1 MTTTVRP
8 RNPAELA
15 VVLPYQLG
23 YHPGPSVVVTVL
35 HGKRLGLVQRHD
47 LLSDPED
54 CRGAAGQAMAI
65 AARESATAVMV
76 IAHEDRAGDSAPLSE
91 AMLEAATAEGISV
104 HDRVVVRD
112 GRWYSPDCAQSCCP
126 EEGQPLP
133 RPEDVPAVAAFVHAG
148 VAPLPSRAAI
158 VEGVLPGRD
167 EDRARSV
174 GLHLAA
180 LGSPSSTRTFGGGPT
195 GPPASWLDRGEDVLA
210 WWAQLL
216 DPRPRA
222 MAVTVFSDEAL
233 ARVATSLRD
242 VVWRDALLGVLCP
255 GAMPMAESCG
265 APAAAAVL
273 AARWCPWVPD
283 VDIAVEDVAAGIDEE
298 RARASAD
305 VSPERWHEEVL
316 AVRSRLVELSR
327 LLPPEATPPVL
338 TLVAHL
344 AWWVGDGTVAGIC
357 LERALEIEPDH
368 RLAELMLRLLSAGVR
383 PWAGALREGASGE
396 AA

>member
-47 LLSDPED
+47 LLTDPGD
-54 CRGAAGQAMAI
+54 CRAAAGQAMAI
-65 AARESATAVMV
+65 AARETATAVMV
-76 IAHEDRAGDSAPLSE
+76 IAHEDLAGDSAPLSE
-91 AMLEAATAEGISV
+91 AMIEAATAEGISV
-104 HDRVVVRD
+104 HERVVVRD
-112 GRWYSPDCAQSCCP
+112 GRWFAPDCVQGCCP

-133 RPEDVPAVAAFVHAG
+133 RPEDVPAVAAFVQAG

-167 EDRARSV
+167 EERARSV
-174 GLHLAA
+174 GLHLAS
-180 LGSPSSTRTFGGGPT
+180 LGSGSSTRTFGGGPT
-195 GPPASWLDRGEDVLA
+195 VPPASWLDRGEDVLA
-210 WWAQLL
+210 WWTLLL
-216 DPRPRA
+216 DPRPQA
-222 MAVTVFSDEAL
+222 MAVTLLSDEAL
-233 ARVATSLRD
+233 AWVATSLRD
-242 VVWRDALLGVLCP
+242 VVWRDALMGVLCP

-265 APAAAAVL
+265 TPAAAAAL
-273 AARWCPWVPD
+273 AAQWCPWVPD
-283 VDIAVEDVAAGIDEE
+283 ADVVDDVAAGLDEG
-298 RARASAD
+298 RARASGD

-316 AVRSRLVELSR
+316 LVRSRLVELTR

-357 LERALEIEPDH
+357 LERALEIDPDH

-383 PWAGALREGASGE
+383 PWASASPDGASG
-396 AA
+396 AAA